1 MPGPLELG
9 ESTNKRRE
17 AGFMVF
23 TIKPCL
29 VSSLQRSFHGEV
41 KEAVATVSFET
52 DAPDNLLI
60 IGTWLV
66 FQEKNSS

>member
-1 MPGPLELG
+1 
-9 ESTNKRRE
+9 
-17 AGFMVF
+17 MVF